1 MLTLYGQNDRE
12 MGEGDKEGERE
23 GKRVQ
28 AMSED
33 PGVGHSE
40 SFKVPLF
47 YYVRW

>member
-1 MLTLYGQNDRE
+1 MLTLCGQNDRV
-12 MGEGDKEGERE
+12 MGEGDKQGERE
-23 GKRVQ
+23 EKRVQ

-47 YYVRW
+47 YYIGW